1 MKKIKILLFTSI
13 LIMFIS
19 CGKNDTPSDE
29 ISDNNITPNKD
40 NTIRVRVTNYPPQYY
55 KENNQ
60 WKGIDI
66 ELAEALVKEAG
77 FKVEFVKLPWSRGL
91 TEIRNGNIDLMLNLS
106 ITEERK
112 EFLTFI
118 GPQKE
123 MKMVLVVH
131 KNNKDLKVTDI
142 DELIVESK
150 LNNRKIA
157 IQQDVFYSEEFNQ
170 RLKDDLDFASNFESV
185 TQGKAFHQMLNS
197 KRILGFF
204 ENNHLAEYQIK
215 TNDEFKNFST
225 INFYISTDLVYFGI
239 SKKIPP
245 EKLKRLTEANT
256 RLQKSN
262 ILNEIINKW
271 EKE

>member
-1 MKKIKILLFTSI
+1 
-13 LIMFIS
+13 MFLS
-19 CGKNDTPSDE
+19 CGKNNTTSNE
-29 ISDNNITPNKD
+29 ISDNNIAPNKD
-40 NTIRVRVTNYPPQYY
+40 NTIRIRVSNYPPQYY

-77 FKVEFVKLPWSRGL
+77 YIVEFVELPWSRGL
-91 TEIRNGNIDLMLNLS
+91 TEIKNGNIDLMLNLS

-123 MKMVLVVH
+123 MKMILVVH
-131 KNNKDLKVTDI
+131 KNNKDLKITDI

-170 RLKDDLDFASNFESV
+170 RLKDDLEFASNFESV
-185 TQGKAFHQMLNS
+185 TQGKVFAQMLEN
-197 KRILGFF
+197 KRIFGFF
-204 ENNHLAEYQIK
+204 ENNHLADYQIE
-215 TNDEFKNFST
+215 TNEEFKNFST
-225 INFYISTDLVYFGI
+225 INYYISSDMVYFGI

-245 EKLKRLTEANT
+245 EKLKRLTEANE
-256 RLQKSN
+256 RLQKN
-262 ILNEIINKW
+262 NMLNEIVAKW